1 METSNFRDS
10 PTSINAIAPP
20 DERTE
25 YSSDSEESNYEIQPQ
40 WVLHSYIEQRLGSKA
55 YDTEIEANKFDN
67 RHQAARYVLN
77 QIGAPHEETLK
88 FTGGR
93 IFEDDDTADIHSIP
107 ETESITSNNHTTIC
121 N

>member
-1 METSNFRDS
+1 METSNSIGS
-10 PTSINAIAPP
+10 PASINAVAPP
-20 DERTE
+20 DGRTE
-25 YSSDSEESNYEIQPQ
+25 YSSDSQESNYEIQPEL
-40 WVLHSYIEQRLGSKA
+40 VLHSYIEQRLGAKA
-55 YDTEIEANKFDN
+55 YETEIEANKFEN

-93 IFEDDDTADIHSIP
+93 VFEDDDTADIYSVP
-107 ETESITSNNHTTIC
+107 ETESIISNNSTTDT